1 MGACHQL
8 LARQKTIF
16 KQYSI
21 KGYQLCVADAERAAV
36 GSVRAVVEGHH
47 YYCNMGIKDILV
59 LVQYRAE
66 DNNWLQ
72 ESYS

>member
-47 YYCNMGIKDILV
+47 YYCNMGIEDILCAGKV
-59 LVQYRAE
+59 
-66 DNNWLQ
+66 
-72 ESYS
+72 